1 MFSLALR
8 HPGLP
13 LAEGTSSKEV
23 EINVMKGGAARPE
36 MEGQPTLGACSSDL
50 AASFLARSSV
60 CVLLSLI
67 EERRDVHWALRHGPT

>member
-23 EINVMKGGAARPE
+23 EINVTKGDAARPE
-36 MEGQPTLGACSSDL
+36 MEGQPTLGACL
-50 AASFLARSSV
+50 QLP
-60 CVLLSLI
+60 SL
-67 EERRDVHWALRHGPT
+67 RVPPFACFYP